1 MYPRQ
6 ISAVGSQLFPDIGNG
21 VDTDNVDTYVGEEQ
35 EVVHHLIEDPGIA
48 VVQIPLVRD
57 RRWS

>member
-1 MYPRQ
+1 MYPPAV
-6 ISAVGSQLFPDIGNG
+6 SAVGSQLFPDIGNG

-48 VVQIPLVRD
+48 VVQIPLVR
-57 RRWS
+57 